1 MSELSI
7 YTLNTW
13 FPPYSQHRAARAR
26 AISQEILRLTPDV
39 VCLQELFLSEPRQIV
54 TSALAAAYPYRR
66 YFESGWIGSGLFIAS
81 RLPVVY
87 SAFERY
93 RLGGKPEDIK
103 HGDYYA
109 GKGISMIRVRLN
121 DADIDI
127 YNTHTHAQYEPADD
141 NEYAFFNLSNL
152 WQAARFVKRV
162 SGDNR
167 RVLVG
172 DLNSRPDQLGYRL
185 LRQIV
190 PLQDAFTALHPDQSG
205 YTFRASNPYATG
217 PNQRLDYVLH
227 SSGLIPTDCTV
238 LSSDVPA
245 NGALA
250 FSDHDALIAHF
261 DVAPQT
267 AVMSKEDEGVRS
279 ASVALAVRELK
290 FTDNQELRQLET
302 LLTTYLLR
310 KDALRLARLLS
321 IISSR
326 LAHTTQRLIT
336 AYVVVMS
343 LLTIFQLLVTLP
355 RRRAAIARA
364 IDDITEPS

>member
-13 FPPYSQHRAARAR
+13 FPPYSRHRAARAR

-121 DADIDI
+121 DTDIDI
-127 YNTHTHAQYEPADD
+127 YNTHTHAQYEPAND

-152 WQAARFVKRV
+152 WQAVRFIKRV

-167 RVLVG
+167 RILVG
-172 DLNSRPDQLGYRL
+172 DLNSRPDQLGYRVMC
-185 LRQIV
+185 QIAL
-190 PLQDAFTALHPDQSG
+190 LQDAFTALHPDQSG
-205 YTFRASNPYATG
+205 YTFRASNPYASG

-245 NGALA
+245 DGALA
-250 FSDHDALIAHF
+250 LSDHDALIAHF
-261 DVAPQT
+261 DIAPQN
-267 AVMSKEDEGVRS
+267 AAINPQGEGVRS
-279 ASVALAVRELK
+279 ESIALATRELK
-290 FTDNQELRQLET
+290 LTDNQELRQLET
-302 LLTTYLLR
+302 LLITYLLR
-310 KDALRLARLLS
+310 TDALRLARMLS

-326 LAHTTQRLIT
+326 LARTAQQLIV
-336 AYVVVMS
+336 AYTVMMS
-343 LLTIFQLLVTLP
+343 LLTIFQLLVKLP